1 MMKLIIA
8 WLQLWSRKKTYK
20 AAVKKADEIHA
31 ETNAKV
37 FVILYKGEFIA
48 VTKRRLKNMRKH
60 KLIST
65 EALDNVEKHAVYIAK

>member
-1 MMKLIIA
+1 MIKLIIA

-20 AAVKKADEIHA
+20 AAVKKADEMYL
-31 ETNAKV
+31 ETGAIV

-48 VTKRRLKNMRKH
+48 VTKRRLKNMRKR

-65 EALDNVEKHAVYIAK
+65 EALENVAKHAVYIAK